1 MDGYGNIRG
10 QQSKD
15 ESMQG
20 KIWVEDKH
28 TLLKGEN
35 KMGKRSIS
43 KKCLLDLQL
52 LLELTRGGRLLH
64 NPEARSAEACSTG
77 TLDSLIHVGAK
88 LKSKGSWIE
97 SLHWVGN
104 LKKKALPQMLPSG
117 HLWYCKKSYDRTSRT
132 ARSIMSLSV
141 INFYDPREVYF
152 CLLHPFT
159 HLNKNC

>member
-1 MDGYGNIRG
+1 MDGGGNIRG

-104 LKKKALPQMLPSG
+104 KKKSLAANVAQWPLVVLQKE
-117 HLWYCKKSYDRTSRT
+117 LWPYISNCKVNYESFRYQFLWSEGGLF
-132 ARSIMSLSV
+132 LSAAP
-141 INFYDPREVYF
+141 IYTFE
-152 CLLHPFT
+152 
-159 HLNKNC
+159 

>member
-1 MDGYGNIRG
+1 M
-10 QQSKD
+10 
-15 ESMQG
+15 
-20 KIWVEDKH
+20 EDKH

-88 LKSKGSWIE
+88 LKSKGS
-97 SLHWVGN
+97 
-104 LKKKALPQMLPSG
+104 
-117 HLWYCKKSYDRTSRT
+117 
-132 ARSIMSLSV
+132 
-141 INFYDPREVYF
+141 
-152 CLLHPFT
+152 
-159 HLNKNC
+159 